1 MTDKDKSQSPFD
13 LSGRRALITGGT
25 QGVGASIA
33 KALAKAGA
41 DVLLVG
47 LVDDDMAKQTLREC
61 REAGV
66 EAAFV
71 QTDLSQP
78 PSSYM
83 PELLKAADELLP
95 NIDLLIN
102 NAGTYIDTPFF
113 EMDFERYQTTMD
125 LNVTA
130 GYFLT
135 QAFARRWFESQVAGR
150 VLFTG
155 SINGLLSE
163 PDHTAYDTS
172 KGAVAAMVRSLCVT
186 LAPMN

>member
-1 MTDKDKSQSPFD
+1 MTNSDKSKTPFD

-33 KALAKAGA
+33 RALAEAGA

-47 LVDDDMAKQTLREC
+47 LAEDELAKKTLRDC
-61 REAGV
+61 RDSGV

-78 PSSYM
+78 PSNYLPS
-83 PELLKAADELLP
+83 LLQAADQLLP

-113 EMDFERYQTTMD
+113 EMDVLASSLSPRH
-125 LNVTA
+125 
-130 GYFLT
+130 
-135 QAFARRWFESQVAGR
+135 GR
-150 VLFTG
+150 ST
-155 SINGLLSE
+155 
-163 PDHTAYDTS
+163 
-172 KGAVAAMVRSLCVT
+172 VR
-186 LAPMN
+186 